1 MIYYFDTSALVKIYH
16 QEAGSEAGKALYHST
31 TDQIVIS
38 NLTIPETFS
47 TFHRKRKEA
56 LISKKDILVV
66 LRRFFADI
74 TTRFKVI
81 PLRQEHIFLSLD
93 LIDRHNLR
101 TLDALHLAT
110 ALLLRPLMVTFV
122 CSDNQL
128 LEAAIQEGLTGFN
141 PELTSK

>member
-38 NLTIPETFS
+38 NLTILETFS

-81 PLRQEHIFLSLD
+81 PLRQEHILLSLD
-93 LIDRHNLR
+93 LIDRRNLR

-141 PELTSK
+141 PELASK